1 MFSLLNFFYVCS
13 HDQFYSISVSRIKR
27 ILTSQYI
34 FLFSSQ
40 FFFLSLLWFASI
52 FHLFS
57 VILLRLRILMNV
69 TQIYATV
76 ANDFFFVFIIVNL
89 LSRTVQFRKKISLL
103 TFKHLTYLY
112 FLNHHQLLS
121 SWSWIDVLIQL
132 IYIMINVFCLSF
144 WVFKISKADLQ
155 AENLSLVNMIS
166 LFADAHLSFLTDL
179 LEFSLNSYRRVQRST
194 RLMTFALNLFHVLV
208 VVINWITFSL
218 KVSEH
223 LFELIVNLCCYFHC
237 RL

>member
-13 HDQFYSISVSRIKR
+13 HDQFYSISVSCIKR
-27 ILTSQYI
+27 VLTFQYI
-34 FLFSSQ
+34 SLFSSQ
-40 FFFLSLLWFASI
+40 SFFLSLFWFTSI
-52 FHLFS
+52 FHLFF

-76 ANDFFFVFIIVNL
+76 ASDFFFVFIIVNL
-89 LSRTVQFRKKISLL
+89 LSRTMQFRKKISLL

-121 SWSWIDVLIQL
+121 SWSWINVLIQL
-132 IYIMINVFCLSF
+132 IYIMINVFCLNF
-144 WVFKISKADLQ
+144 QVFTIFKADLQ
-155 AENLSLVNMIS
+155 VENLSLVNMIS

-179 LEFSLNSYRRVQRST
+179 LKFSLNSYWCVHRLT
-194 RLMTFALNLFHVLV
+194 KLMTFALNLFHVLV
-208 VVINWITFSL
+208 VVINRITFSL

-223 LFELIVNLCCYFHC
+223 LFELIVSLCCYFHYC
-237 RL
+237 L